1 MTARRIRTAAAP
13 GLALAVLWLAPGRLP
28 ASETRIWLLDS
39 ASDFSTGEARG
50 VSVTGD
56 GALALAR
63 GLETVS
69 GVSASAIYAGARG
82 SDGALYLGTGEEGKI
97 LRVAGPKTE
106 VAATLPEKQVTSLAV
121 GPDGALYAGA
131 SPGGK
136 IYRVAGGNAE
146 VYFETGAKY
155 VWALAFDGRTLFAA
169 TGLPGAV
176 DRITGAKKGERI
188 YTSTDAHVRSLFVDT
203 HGRLWVGTSGSGLV
217 LRIDRAGTVSTMYD
231 SAKTEISS
239 ITASADGRIWA
250 AAVSGEAAGG
260 GGESITAPVAL
271 PAGKPPRAA
280 GEGEDK
286 EKAEVS
292 VTVSSP
298 RVAPSHPGGK
308 GNYSSE
314 LVAFPEDEPP
324 RSVWTSSEELVFA
337 LEPSGAH
344 DVVAATGPN
353 GKLYRVGVG
362 RWSLDRTLDEK
373 QVTVLTGDAIA
384 TNGSCAVYRLSEGP
398 RKGEYVSAVKDTGR
412 TSRFGAFRWEGDVPA
427 GSQAEFAFRSGE
439 SQIPDPTWSA
449 WSAWTSGEAASKVA
463 APPGRYLQWKLRLS
477 NGGNGKA
484 VPSVRRI
491 EAAYRNRNAAP
502 DVESVSAMA
511 PGEVLARA
519 VSGSQ
524 NIFESQAPDEKG
536 IFTGLE
542 EAKAEGGPR
551 KLVRK
556 GYRTLTWRASDRDGD
571 PLRYEIR
578 VRPAGSDRWVL
589 LRKDLRETFYA
600 FDTTSLPDGDYV
612 FRVVASDADA
622 NPEEPKV
629 AERDSSPVRVDN
641 TPPGI
646 RRLGS
651 GLPLRFEAADAASPI
666 QEAEYSVDAKEWVH
680 LEPEDGLSDS
690 PTETYSVKLEGPPR
704 GAYVLVR
711 VTDAS
716 RNVAVASFTLP

>member
-1 MTARRIRTAAAP
+1 MTLRRIRAAS
-13 GLALAVLWLAPGRLP
+13 ALAAVVLWLSAGPLP

-56 GALALAR
+56 GTLALAR
-63 GLETVS
+63 GLEAVS
-69 GVSASAIYAGARG
+69 GVSAAAIYAGARG

-97 LRVAGPKTE
+97 LRVAGPKSE
-106 VAATLPEKQVTSLAV
+106 VAATLPEKQVTALAV
-121 GPDGALYAGA
+121 GPDGAIYAGA
-131 SPGGK
+131 SPGGR
-136 IYRVAGGNAE
+136 IYRVAGGSAD
-146 VYFETGAKY
+146 VYFETKAKY
-155 VWALAFDGRTLFAA
+155 VWALAFDGKTLLAA
-169 TGLPGAV
+169 TGLPGEIY
-176 DRITGAKKGERI
+176 RISGVKKGERI
-188 YTSTDAHVRSLFVDT
+188 YASTDAHVRSLFVDAQ
-203 HGRLWVGTSGSGLV
+203 GRLWAGTSGSGLV
-217 LRIDRAGTVSTMYD
+217 LRIDRSGTVSTMYD
-231 SAKTEISS
+231 SSKTEISS
-239 ITASADGRIWA
+239 ITASADGRIWV
-250 AAVSGEAAGG
+250 AAVSGEAAAG
-260 GGESITAPVAL
+260 GGESITAPVTL
-271 PAGKPPRAA
+271 PAGKPSHAS
-280 GEGEDK
+280 GEGDEKDK
-286 EKAEVS
+286 PEVS
-292 VTVSSP
+292 VSVSSP

-314 LVAFPEDEPP
+314 IVAFPEDEPP

-337 LEPSGAH
+337 LEPFGAR

-353 GKLYRVGVG
+353 GKLYRVGAG

-373 QVTVLTGDAIA
+373 QISVLTGDAIA
-384 TNGSCAVYRLSEGP
+384 TNGSCAVYRLSDGA

-427 GSQAEFAFRSGE
+427 GAQAEFAFRSGE
-439 SQIPDPTWSA
+439 SQIPDPTWSS
-449 WSAWTSGEAASKVA
+449 WSAWASGEAASKVA

-477 NGGNGKA
+477 SNGSGKA
-484 VPSVRRI
+484 IPSVRRV

-524 NIFESQAPDEKG
+524 NVFESQAPDEKG

-542 EAKAEGGPR
+542 EAKAEGAPR
-551 KLVRK
+551 KLIRK

-589 LRKDLRETFYA
+589 LRKDVRETFYA

-612 FRVVASDADA
+612 FRVAASDADA
-622 NPEEPKV
+622 NPDDPKT

-641 TPPGI
+641 TPPVI

-651 GLPLRFEAADAASPI
+651 GTPLRFEAADAASPI

-690 PTETYSVKLEGPPR
+690 PTETYSVKLDGAAR

-716 RNVAVASFTLP
+716 RNVAVSSFTLP

>member
-1 MTARRIRTAAAP
+1 MTSRRIRGAS
-13 GLALAVLWLAPGRLP
+13 ALAAVALWLSAGPLP

-56 GALALAR
+56 GTLALAR
-63 GLETVS
+63 GLEAVS
-69 GVSASAIYAGARG
+69 GVSAAAIYAGARG

-97 LRVAGPKTE
+97 LRVTAAKSE
-106 VAATLPEKQVTSLAV
+106 VAATLPEKQVTALAV
-121 GPDGALYAGA
+121 GPDGAIYAGA

-136 IYRVAGGNAE
+136 IYRVAGGNAD

-155 VWALAFDGRTLFAA
+155 VWALAFDGKTLYVA
-169 TGLPGAV
+169 TGLPGV
-176 DRITGAKKGERI
+176 IYRITAGKKGERL
-188 YTSTDAHVRSLFVDT
+188 YTSTDAHVRSLFVDAQ
-203 HGRLWVGTSGSGLV
+203 GRLWAGTSGSGLV
-217 LRIDRAGTVSTMYD
+217 LRIDRTGTVSTMYD
-231 SAKTEISS
+231 SSKTEISS
-239 ITASADGRIWA
+239 ITASVDGRVWA
-250 AAVSGEAAGG
+250 SAVSGESTG
-260 GGESITAPVAL
+260 GGESITAPFSL
-271 PAGKPPRAA
+271 PASKPATG
-280 GEGEDK
+280 GEGDEGRDK
-286 EKAEVS
+286 PEVTVS
-292 VTVSSP
+292 VSSP
-298 RVAPSHPGGK
+298 RVAPPRPGGK
-308 GNYSSE
+308 GAYSSE
-314 LVAFPEDEPP
+314 IVAFPEDEPP
-324 RSVWTSSEELVFA
+324 RAVWTSSEELVFA
-337 LEPSGAH
+337 LEPFGPRE
-344 DVVAATGPN
+344 VVAATGPN
-353 GKLYRVGVG
+353 GKLYRIGFG
-362 RWSLDRTLDEK
+362 GWSLDRTLDEK
-373 QVTVLTGDAIA
+373 QVSVLTGDAIA
-384 TNGSCAVYRLSEGP
+384 TNGSCAVYRLSDGA

-427 GSQAEFAFRSGE
+427 GAEAEFAFRSGE
-439 SQIPDPTWSA
+439 SQIPDATWSA
-449 WSAWTSGEAASKVA
+449 WSAWASGEATSRVA

-477 NGGNGKA
+477 SNGSGKT
-484 VPSVRRI
+484 VPSVRRV

-524 NIFESQAPDEKG
+524 NVFESQAPDEKG

-542 EAKAEGGPR
+542 EAKAEGAPR

-578 VRPAGSDRWVL
+578 LRPAGSDRWVL

-622 NPEEPKV
+622 NPEEPKT

-641 TPPGI
+641 TPPVI

-651 GLPLRFEAADAASPI
+651 GIPLRFEAADAASPI
-666 QEAEYSVDAKEWVH
+666 QEAEFSVDAKEWVR

-690 PTETYSVKLEGPPR
+690 PTETYSVKLDGAPR

-716 RNVAVASFTLP
+716 RNVAIASFTLP